1 MFLRLDQQAGVL
13 AEDNDS
19 GPNFRNAVNERILPQ
34 PPKMPLAPGRLSP
47 VGSSC
52 PLTEVMLRI
61 LSAATSG
68 SNRADI
74 SKYDICCLH
83 DAVRIALSNGPM
95 VQHGGR
101 IMGGDELMYGRSGLL
116 WAVMNI
122 RAHTFDEESTKALAP
137 VLGAVPRLVDV
148 IIDAGRQGSKE
159 YSKKGTRNSL
169 PLMWVW
175 SEGSYYLGA

>member
-74 SKYDICCLH
+74 SKDDIRCLH